1 MTPQDLEPIVTIA
14 LMAAQADG
22 HTAPE
27 EVARLK
33 AAVTRLGLADPEAI
47 VQRLA
52 SDKHAMNEIA
62 GRLTSDEVRRLA
74 YQTALLVVMADGFA
88 NPAEQK
94 FLAALRTA
102 LGLTPVAVGQIEETA
117 GSVANAP
124 VTIAMVPA
132 GGGAAGSGDAA
143 LDETILQQAM
153 LTAALELLP
162 EGLANLAILPLQLR
176 LVYQI
181 GQHYGQKLDINQVKD
196 LAGTLGIGAA
206 AQVMEGVVRKLVGGV
221 GGILGGLIGGAAG
234 VAAGAAVTFSG
245 TYALGHAAK
254 QYYAQGRRLSTDDLR
269 NLFARFRD
277 DAQTIWPKIQ
287 GQVQQQARNLNLPSV
302 LGMVK

>member
-22 HTAPE
+22 QTAPE

-47 VQRLA
+47 VRRLA

-88 NPAEQK
+88 NPPEQK

-102 LGLTPVAVGQIEETA
+102 LGLTPVAVGQIEESA
-117 GSVANAP
+117 ASVANAP
-124 VTIAMVPA
+124 VTTAMVPA
-132 GGGAAGSGDAA
+132 GGGSAASGDAA

-153 LTAALELLP
+153 LTGALELLP
-162 EGLANLAILPLQLR
+162 EGLANVAILPLQLR

-206 AQVMEGVVRKLVGGV
+206 AQVMEGVVRKMVGGV

-302 LGMVK
+302 LGMLK